1 MVNIMRKSLKQAP
14 MVSKL
19 SQLGKIFIIPIFF
32 TVSIYTAVNIYSY
45 SNIDS
50 NLTKLQNI
58 EAGCNYFIPG
68 SESLKS
74 FNDIELNL
82 TPKEI
87 YVIPD
92 FKNIHCL
99 NRIGELSYENS
110 IASVY
115 VYTNTKFINFMIFFT
130 NFFILALK
138 IFIKTFKRSEV
149 LFLYLV
155 MNIGYMLNFSY
166 SLSLNSYNFMLV
178 TLLIIY
184 FKEVENSKI

>member
-1 MVNIMRKSLKQAP
+1 MVNIMRKSLKQVP

-32 TVSIYTAVNIYSY
+32 TVSIYTVVNIYSY
-45 SNIDS
+45 LNIDS

-58 EAGCNYFIPG
+58 EAGCNYFISG
-68 SESLKS
+68 NESLKS
-74 FNDIELNL
+74 FNGLELNL

-87 YVIPD
+87 YVSPD

>member
-14 MVSKL
+14 MVSKF

-32 TVSIYTAVNIYSY
+32 TVSIYTVVNIYSY
-45 SNIDS
+45 LNIDS

-58 EAGCNYFIPG
+58 EEGCNYFIPG

-92 FKNIHCL
+92 FKNIYCL

>member
-1 MVNIMRKSLKQAP
+1 

-19 SQLGKIFIIPIFF
+19 SQLGKILIIPIFF
-32 TVSIYTAVNIYSY
+32 ILTIYTIVNIYSY
-45 SNIDS
+45 LNIDS

-58 EAGCNYFIPG
+58 ETGCNYFMTG
-68 SESLKS
+68 SENLKS
-74 FNDIELNL
+74 FNGTELNI

-92 FKNIHCL
+92 FKNILCL

-110 IASVY
+110 ISSVY

-130 NFFILALK
+130 NFFILA
-138 IFIKTFKRSEV
+138 IKMFSKTLKRSEF
-149 LFLYLV
+149 FLIYFIINIAYL
-155 MNIGYMLNFSY
+155 LNFSY

-178 TLLIIY
+178 TLLILY

>member
-1 MVNIMRKSLKQAP
+1 MRKSLKQAP
-14 MVSKL
+14 MVSKF

-32 TVSIYTAVNIYSY
+32 TVSIYTVVNIYSY
-45 SNIDS
+45 LNIDS
-50 NLTKLQNI
+50 NLTKLQNT
-58 EAGCNYFIPG
+58 EAGCIYFIPG